1 MADAGIAEGASGNCV
16 AVDAAASW
24 GLNKHNMT
32 AMASQCTAL
41 AIMESTARTQPLNN
55 FGL

>member
-1 MADAGIAEGASGNCV
+1 
-16 AVDAAASW
+16 
-24 GLNKHNMT
+24 MT
-32 AMASQCTAL
+32 AIASQCTAL